1 MTALPLAAA
10 ITAALA
16 YALHR
21 RRRPRRGYVPTID
34 HLAPLVALHNEETRP

>member
-21 RRRPRRGYVPTID
+21 RRRPRRGAYRLID
-34 HLAPLVALHNEETRP
+34 RLRPLAALHNEENR